1 MEQLHAFDCH
11 QNVAEPQAT
20 ENHIKYTH
28 VVHRNCKSGL
38 VIMYNMLHTGWSNTG
53 CRLWRWHGQM
63 QHSSQLL
70 YIR

>member
-20 ENHIKYTH
+20 ENHIEYTH
-28 VVHRNCKSGL
+28 VYTGIVNQAWLK
-38 VIMYNMLHTGWSNTG
+38 YTGWSSTG

-63 QHSSQLL
+63 TAL
-70 YIR
+70 